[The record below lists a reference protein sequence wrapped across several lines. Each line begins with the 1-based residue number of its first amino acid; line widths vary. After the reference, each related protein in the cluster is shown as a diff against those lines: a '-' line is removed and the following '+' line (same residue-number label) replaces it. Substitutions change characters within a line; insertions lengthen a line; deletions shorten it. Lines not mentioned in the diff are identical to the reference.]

1 MAVEL
6 DPRVRR
12 FQEIKARR
20 KAAKIQEVNAIAR
33 IKAATPTLTDK
44 QARQIY
50 QASEAQK
57 ARVSRMQYRGRS
69 IQVTRV

>member
-1 MAVEL
+1 MSLPL

-20 KAAKIQEVNAIAR
+20 KAAKIREVEALKS

-44 QARQIY
+44 QAHQIY

-57 ARVSRMQYRGRS
+57 ARTSRICVKGHSVVVQ
-69 IQVTRV
+69 RV

>member
-20 KAAKIQEVNAIAR
+20 KAQKINEVNAIAK
-33 IKAATPTLTDK
+33 IKAQTPTLTDK
-44 QARQIY
+44 QARQVY
-50 QASEAQK
+50 EASEAQK
-57 ARVSRMQYRGRS
+57 ARTSRMNYRGRS